1 MPRGSRMAGLSRVTL
16 GYCQGLSALGPGFRK
31 REPSGR
37 QFLDPADV
45 QQQLDRAAEETLFVQ
60 RH

>member
-1 MPRGSRMAGLSRVTL
+1 MAGLSRVTL